1 MNKFS
6 SPVMFQGVH
15 ASPYT
20 RKALGVLRYRRIPYR
35 FIIGQ
40 PGVITESGH
49 IDAASLP
56 AAKPSLL
63 PTFYTQGDKSL
74 QAVTDITPILEQL
87 DADFSGRSVHSSEPV
102 LNLINYILEDYADEW
117 LTRCMFHFRWALR
130 LILKKPVRYCL

>member
-6 SPVMFQGVH
+6 TPVMFQGVH

-74 QAVTDITPILEQL
+74 QAVTDTTPILEQL
-87 DADFSGRSVHSSEPV
+87 DADFSGRSVHPSEPV
-102 LNLINYILEDYADEW
+102 LNLINYICHKF
-117 LTRCMFHFRWALR
+117 LTIMLSKSIKHIIFLSYYFS
-130 LILKKPVRYCL
+130 K